1 MQLFSITIQPD
12 AEWAQINAINEG
24 MGINCKTLLLLLFAL
39 TAIKFVAST
48 DFIDPAVLLPD
59 GSKMTHLAV
68 WMWRFAT
75 VLLFE
80 VIYALGYAILFEDDA
95 GHELVVLT
103 LMIMSVFATLSIQ
116 PVQKY
121 TSNWMGTLFGFNILW
136 VNLTVMVLLG
146 IAAIIGGR
154 RESGRR
160 FRPFSGYQE
169 VASSA

>member
-1 MQLFSITIQPD
+1 
-12 AEWAQINAINEG
+12 

-59 GSKMTHLAV
+59 GSKRTHLAV

-121 TSNWMGTLFGFNILW
+121 MSNWMGTLFGFNILW
-136 VNLTVMVLLG
+136 VKLTVMVY
-146 IAAIIGGR
+146 
-154 RESGRR
+154 
-160 FRPFSGYQE
+160 F
-169 VASSA
+169 